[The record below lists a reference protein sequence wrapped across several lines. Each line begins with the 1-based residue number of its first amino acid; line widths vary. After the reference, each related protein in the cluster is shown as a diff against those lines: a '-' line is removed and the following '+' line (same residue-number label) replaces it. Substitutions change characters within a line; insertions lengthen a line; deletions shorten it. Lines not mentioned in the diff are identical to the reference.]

1 MRECDGCSSP
11 VLFFAAHR
19 RFSLWY
25 AASASVAVGNS
36 RWARGR
42 PSGMH
47 ISDQAVPSSA
57 GHQGVPPARVA
68 PSEGAAGRR
77 MLPFLSSLLVRARQ
91 RAVTPPVVREPSEN
105 VHPGAH
111 VVLTRLAGAARLR
124 AAQPRCGGC
133 APRLGVRARLA
144 QLLRPGTAPAPAD
157 DAHPGSAFRQE
168 YIDAHGISKTV
179 EEVIN
184 ATVKAK
190 AAEPCSFMVR
200 PLPASSQPGGAV
212 EG

>member
-1 MRECDGCSSP
+1 
-11 VLFFAAHR
+11 
-19 RFSLWY
+19 
-25 AASASVAVGNS
+25 
-36 RWARGR
+36 
-42 PSGMH
+42 
-47 ISDQAVPSSA
+47 
-57 GHQGVPPARVA
+57 
-68 PSEGAAGRR
+68 
-77 MLPFLSSLLVRARQ
+77 
-91 RAVTPPVVREPSEN
+91 
-105 VHPGAH
+105 
-111 VVLTRLAGAARLR
+111 VLTRLAGAARLR

-157 DAHPGSAFRQE
+157 VAHPGSAFRQE
-168 YIDAHGISKTV
+168 YIDAHGISKTM